1 MENSMPT
8 MRSISLGAALGVA
21 LLASA
26 SPASAYIV
34 EALTFIPATAAHD
47 KTELE
52 TAVRMA
58 VVDVATHAVAFVPAV
73 VSIREIRLVGDRI
86 YLFVLLADEAGAAEV
101 ETLKAEPSEADF

>member
-1 MENSMPT
+1 MPT
-8 MRSISLGAALGVA
+8 MRSISFGAALGVA
-21 LLASA
+21 LLSSA

-52 TAVRMA
+52 TAIRTA
-58 VVDVATHAVAFVPAV
+58 VVDVAIHAVAFIPAV
-73 VSIREIRLVGDRI
+73 VSIREVRLVGDRI

-101 ETLKAEPSEADF
+101 KALKAGPSDADF